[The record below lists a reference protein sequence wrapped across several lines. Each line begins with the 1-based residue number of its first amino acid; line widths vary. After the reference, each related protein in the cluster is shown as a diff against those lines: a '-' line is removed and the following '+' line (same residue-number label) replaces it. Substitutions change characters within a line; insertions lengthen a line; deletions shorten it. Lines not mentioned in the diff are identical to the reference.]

1 MLDKYHR
8 GTVVKG
14 KVTGIQGYGAFV
26 ALDES
31 TQGLVHIS
39 EITNGYVKDIRDFL
53 KVGDEVQ
60 VKVLSVD
67 EESGKISLSLKAIQ
81 ESSLSKR
88 QTVLCVP
95 KPDAAGFN
103 TLRDKLTE
111 WIEQSQ
117 EHNAVK

>member
-1 MLDKYHR
+1 MPEKYHH
-8 GTVVKG
+8 GMMVKG

-53 KVGDEVQ
+53 KVGDEVE

-67 EESGKISLSLKAIQ
+67 ENGGKISLSLKATQ
-81 ESSLSKR
+81 EETLTMGKR
-88 QTVLCVP
+88 QTTMRVP
-95 KPDAAGFN
+95 KPASDGFN
-103 TLRDKLTE
+103 TLREKLNE
-111 WIEQSQ
+111 WIAQSQ
-117 EHNAVK
+117 